1 MTSDSPSPLGPLFG
15 PDFLMV
21 TVNDETKTSFS
32 LEVYPDANN
41 ALLKANGLQQ
51 QFYFVP
57 QRVYVAKKQDSPQDF
72 DFGMAVFK
80 GLMTSE
86 DTVGISPTAAGG
98 DVEAGGGFCV
108 FSTTFA
114 IPDSVIANAIQALKT
129 NNYSGSKGAGSP
141 APPRFAGLLDIGKND
156 PDPKLGIVPIL
167 SNDVTLQLLDASA
180 AGSAQAPMILKA
192 VSTEKGSIEAHGI
205 NSFLV
210 TCNQFAAGAVAGA
223 VKNGLP
229 PFVVQYNLTEQYY
242 LPACDITVTVDMDKV
257 FDSFSVAASASGF
270 FESASF
276 SAAYQNTVT
285 RGGIVT
291 DIKINGAAIPPDLK
305 TFIDQKCQDM
315 QTFAMNAVKDQI
327 FDWKP
332 TDGGPATTSG
342 SGGGLFGSLFGFGAQ
357 VSMKATY
364 QKQSLHFTQEL
375 KLDTVVT
382 MTDAKYGDLTD
393 LQPALAAHPEKYL
406 VVYDIGEYFK
416 KIQVAATNAINW
428 SETLPDGTKLSDPIT
443 SAMIEVSYPDY
454 TQPLDSAQ
462 QPNLKTLGQ
471 GFHYLVGQSGAGQAG
486 LAQWSANNPSD
497 IINIAYLRLDQ
508 QLPQWPSDQVK
519 VRKTLIFDGND
530 PRVDLLNNATTV
542 VVETTGNDHTPI
554 ITGAEVGYLFTR
566 FFCRPLP
573 AAVTLTLTT
582 TIGPR
587 TDTITITQ
595 ANQKNVLWEIFSD
608 KYVAQTSFTYSVQ
621 VQVQGPNFTDN
632 PITYQS
638 AAPITVKLPGG
649 RVKYLNAVS
658 LQLPDAPPDQIA
670 QINAYIKNYQLQ
682 PVS

>member
-1 MTSDSPSPLGPLFG
+1 
-15 PDFLMV
+15 
-21 TVNDETKTSFS
+21 
-32 LEVYPDANN
+32 
-41 ALLKANGLQQ
+41 
-51 QFYFVP
+51 
-57 QRVYVAKKQDSPQDF
+57 
-72 DFGMAVFK
+72 
-80 GLMTSE
+80 
-86 DTVGISPTAAGG
+86 
-98 DVEAGGGFCV
+98 
-108 FSTTFA
+108 
-114 IPDSVIANAIQALKT
+114 
-129 NNYSGSKGAGSP
+129 
-141 APPRFAGLLDIGKND
+141 
-156 PDPKLGIVPIL
+156 
-167 SNDVTLQLLDASA
+167 
-180 AGSAQAPMILKA
+180 
-192 VSTEKGSIEAHGI
+192 
-205 NSFLV
+205 
-210 TCNQFAAGAVAGA
+210 
-223 VKNGLP
+223 
-229 PFVVQYNLTEQYY
+229 
-242 LPACDITVTVDMDKV
+242 
-257 FDSFSVAASASGF
+257 
-270 FESASF
+270 
-276 SAAYQNTVT
+276 
-285 RGGIVT
+285 
-291 DIKINGAAIPPDLK
+291 
-305 TFIDQKCQDM
+305 M